1 MQNFPVTWFESGA
14 TIKQIKHYFSQG
26 KSEIRIAS
34 GFFTLRGWGFIRSST
49 KNKKVYL
56 LVGIDEPGE
65 ERARKLLI
73 NAILLDLRTGLDRE
87 RRQTVLDLIAK
98 IESNNFHIVD
108 ARATD
113 HHAKLYIVDSDTAIV
128 TSSNTTGKGL
138 VEQIESGCIYSSLLV
153 DQYIQQTNNASQEIK
168 TELNSYITQ
177 QVAELIK
184 KFNDYFS
191 NAIDITQE
199 LLTHLKKWLEL
210 CRPWDIY
217 LKTILALDQT
227 KEVSTTYDKE
237 PLIYQKDMISL
248 ALKQIK
254 EYGGSM
260 LVAST
265 GLGKTVIGT
274 WIAVHLHKENIIDNV
289 IVLCPNPVK
298 KSWRYEI
305 GDASIHAD
313 YFTLEILDKKT
324 GNAQGLDDWE
334 RIRQKIKEKKSRYL
348 LIFDESHKLRKRYP
362 DQFGNKYSKLE
373 KRRER
378 KAFQRINE
386 LVNEIAT
393 MEQVRVLLLTGSP
406 YATDIN
412 NINVQLHLLPHTSK
426 DYKPYLLPEYFDDS
440 STWKIEEPEDF
451 TELPVAQQLTTP
463 HVAKYYSEKDE
474 KGLYVLFGE
483 KRKYFPEINLFTLE
497 FPLFPQSESNLE
509 WDLLS
514 CIKEGYFDLNIPH
527 SMFRKNIL
535 TQVKRSWSSS
545 PSALLN
551 TLYQVVDTPGGEREY
566 DFVKKE
572 KSEFLITREE
582 RQTKLNPIIRKLESF
597 SIDQDLKVQSLL
609 RIIERHSPKEKIVI
623 FTELYPTAIYL
634 EETILEYNPS
644 LEVFCTISKEMISN
658 RHYEYKAKSL
668 KKVEEAIN
676 FFAPVANNFVPNDRQ
691 KLKNYNIFITTDNYG
706 IGVNMQDASVVI
718 NYDIAWTP
726 IEPIQRAGRILR
738 LWEEF
743 RTVQV
748 YTLIPKS
755 QMSAELESEFL
766 DIGKRWKNL
775 MHRHEESRKLT
786 DLPVLTSEF
795 NQNIAIPKF
804 APEILVEKGRFTLE
818 NADDKDISP
827 FFMHTRKLHQHRKY
841 TQSLPSDLRSA
852 LLYKGRVALL
862 FLLLSVDGEYQ
873 TLLFNPESKEFQSH
887 TPESLLN
894 IIECQQETP
903 VAMLHP
909 NVVEELSDE
918 AIQKYCIQKKI
929 DENIIIRECVLYLQ
943 PKTEEKLTEFSQSF
957 LPN

>member
-34 GFFTLRGWGFIRSST
+34 GFFTLRGWGLIRSST

-73 NAILLDLRTGLDRE
+73 DAILLDLRTGLDKE
-87 RRQTVLDLIAK
+87 RRQTVIDLITK

-113 HHAKLYIVDSDTAIV
+113 HHAKLYIVDADTAIV

-138 VEQIESGCIYSSLLV
+138 VEQIESGSVYSPLLV
-153 DQYIQQTNNASQEIK
+153 DQYLRNTNNNSQDIK
-168 TELNSYITQ
+168 IQLTAYLAQ

-184 KFNDYFS
+184 KFDDYFAH
-191 NAIDITQE
+191 AIDITQE
-199 LLTHLKKWLEL
+199 LLEQLKKWLEL
-210 CRPWDIY
+210 CQPWDIY

-227 KEVSTTYDKE
+227 KDISTTYDKE
-237 PLIYQKDMISL
+237 PLIYQRDMISL

-265 GLGKTVIGT
+265 GLGKTIIGT

-289 IVLCPNPVK
+289 IVICPNPVK
-298 KSWRYEI
+298 KSWKYEI

-313 YFTLEILDKKT
+313 YFTLETLDKKT
-324 GNAQGLDDWE
+324 ENAQGLEDWE
-334 RIRQKIKEKKSRYL
+334 RIKQRIKEKKSRYL

-362 DQFGNKYSKLE
+362 DQFGNKYAKSK

-378 KAFQRINE
+378 EAFLRINE
-386 LVNEIAT
+386 IVNKIGT

-412 NINVQLHLLPHTSK
+412 NINVQLHLLPHTSN
-426 DYKPYLLPEYFDDS
+426 DYKPYLLPDYFDDS
-440 STWKIEEPEDF
+440 NAWKIEEPEEF
-451 TELPVAQQLTTP
+451 TKLPVAQQLTTP

-474 KGLYVLFGE
+474 KGLYILFGE

-497 FPLFPQSESNLE
+497 FPLFPKSKFDLE
-509 WDLLS
+509 KKLLI
-514 CIKEGYFDLNIPH
+514 CIKEGYFDLKTPH
-527 SMFRKNIL
+527 PIFRKNIL

-572 KSEFLITREE
+572 KSEFIITREE
-582 RQTKLNPIIRKLESF
+582 RQVRINPIIERLECF
-597 SIDQDLKVQSLL
+597 NADQDLKLQSLL
-609 RIIERHSPKEKIVI
+609 RIIERHSPKEKIVL

-634 EETILEYNPS
+634 EENILKHNPN
-644 LEVFCTISKEMISN
+644 LKVFCTISKEVISD
-658 RHYEYKAKSL
+658 RHNNYEAKTL

-676 FFAPVANNFVPNDRQ
+676 FFAPVANNFIQNNRKRTQD
-691 KLKNYNIFITTDNYG
+691 YNIFITTDNYG
-706 IGVNMQDASVVI
+706 IGVNMQDASVVV

-755 QMSAELESEFL
+755 QTASDLNIEFL

-775 MHRHEESRKLT
+775 MYRHEESRKLT
-786 DLPVLTSEF
+786 DLPVLTPES
-795 NQNIAIPKF
+795 NQNVEIPSF
-804 APEILVEKGRFTLE
+804 APEILVEKGKLTLE

-841 TQSLPSDLRSA
+841 AQSLPSDLRSA
-852 LLYKGRVALL
+852 LLYGGSVALL

-873 TLLFNPESKEFQSH
+873 TLLFNCESKAFQFH

-894 IIECQQETP
+894 MIECQQETP
-903 VAMLHP
+903 VAMLDP
-909 NVVEELSDE
+909 DVIEELSHE
-918 AIQKYCIQKKI
+918 AIQMYCIQEGV
-929 DENIIIRECVLYLQ
+929 DEHTILRECVLYLQ
-943 PKTEEKLTEFSQSF
+943 PKTQERSTVFGI
-957 LPN
+957 